1 MVQQGL
7 IHVYYGEGKGK
18 TTAALGLALRA
29 SGCGKRVLF
38 LQFLKGGPCGE
49 LAQLALLPGL
59 TVWRG
64 QEGMRFVEQMTEKER
79 AETLQN
85 QNALL
90 ARAVSLA
97 EAGACE
103 LLALDEVLDACQEGL
118 LDESL
123 LFSMLPKKFTV
134 LQYRLLLQAVTN
146 KNIDNA
152 NIYKKI
158 AQKPYI
164 VPLDEKEQGF
174 SHRAARYYS
183 FDFNAWEAFNK

>member
-1 MVQQGL
+1 MAQQGL

-29 SGCGKRVLF
+29 SGCVKRVLF

-64 QEGMRFVEQMTEKER
+64 QEGMRFVEQMTETER

-123 LFSMLPKKFTV
+123 LRRIILRKPAALELVITGHKPAEWV
-134 LQYRLLLQAVTN
+134 LDRADYITEMVKRRH
-146 KNIDNA
+146 
-152 NIYKKI
+152 
-158 AQKPYI
+158 PYDRG
-164 VPLDEKEQGF
+164 V
-174 SHRAARYYS
+174 AARRGIE
-183 FDFNAWEAFNK
+183 F

>member
-1 MVQQGL
+1 MAR
-7 IHVYYGEGKGK
+7 ERGKRP
-18 TTAALGLALRA
+18 LRWALRCGQAGAA
-29 SGCGKRVLF
+29 SAFFSCNFSR
-38 LQFLKGGPCGE
+38 GGPCGE

-85 QNALL
+85 QNELL

-123 LFSMLPKKFTV
+123 LRRIILRKPAALELVITGHKPAEWV
-134 LQYRLLLQAVTN
+134 LDRADYITEMIKRRH
-146 KNIDNA
+146 
-152 NIYKKI
+152 
-158 AQKPYI
+158 PYDRG
-164 VPLDEKEQGF
+164 V
-174 SHRAARYYS
+174 AARRGIE
-183 FDFNAWEAFNK
+183 F